1 MEKAVPHTKHRRCR
15 QFALPIEAR
24 SIRVRRYADGYR
36 RALIQTLT
44 PKQNSKAKVYE
55 PQIDPEEFIRTFR
68 DDPSGLSSIKRKST
82 EKKSEDTPSDDKTQP
97 TVNKAETPKTAPA
110 DKITSAAPTDGEREY
125 RQKYIANLAYLRP
138 KERFLMVEIHPDH
151 IQKIK
156 RIISYEN
163 ESPCS
168 IKSYINNVLAEH
180 FERYEAIIKKR
191 L

>member
-1 MEKAVPHTKHRRCR
+1 M
-15 QFALPIEAR
+15 
-24 SIRVRRYADGYR
+24 
-36 RALIQTLT
+36 
-44 PKQNSKAKVYE
+44 AKVYE
-55 PQIDPEEFIRTFR
+55 SDIDPDEFIRSFR

-82 EKKSEDTPSDDKTQP
+82 EKKSEDTLSEDKTQP
-97 TVNKAETPKTAPA
+97 TENKTEPPKPTPATKTSSPNTTNAE
-110 DKITSAAPTDGEREY
+110 SEY

-138 KERFLMVEIHPDH
+138 KLRFLMVEISPDH

-163 ESPCS
+163 YSPCS